1 MKNIG
6 GLFYYMFL
14 FYVLVLYVMGMVRG
28 EKMNLTVCK
37 NLYMILFR
45 K

>member
-1 MKNIG
+1 VKNIG
-6 GLFYYMFL
+6 GLLYYMFV
-14 FYVLVLYVMGMVRG
+14 FYVLVLYVMGMVR